1 MSLLPCW
8 FWRINTNLDWEVL
21 FLNYNL
27 DLFGKKMEQIRK
39 NLNLTQKKICELA
52 GIDSVTIRRI
62 ENGKVVP
69 KLDTLEILSP
79 IYKQDLINLL
89 LKYRFDD
96 YLTFYEIKNRL
107 EFKLDSVEFNTLH
120 NEFKELNILLLS
132 TKNNYYKV
140 IIKQLILFTEAILL
154 YKNNS
159 DMDNKALNML
169 IESLKMTTPRFDL
182 NDYNSFVYS
191 SMEIRILMNIAFIL
205 NRLNLKEKYL
215 EIMEFCFQS
224 TDINDEI
231 YPKLCHNLA
240 GVYRRNKDFEKALK
254 FSNIGI
260 RVCQEVRNLNGLNL
274 LYYGKGIA
282 EFHLKK
288 SEYIQSLNVSITL
301 CEALG
306 QNKLKDEIIENCREI
321 FGIDL

>member
-1 MSLLPCW
+1 
-8 FWRINTNLDWEVL
+8 
-21 FLNYNL
+21 
-27 DLFGKKMEQIRK
+27 
-39 NLNLTQKKICELA
+39 
-52 GIDSVTIRRI
+52 
-62 ENGKVVP
+62 
-69 KLDTLEILSP
+69 
-79 IYKQDLINLL
+79 
-89 LKYRFDD
+89 
-96 YLTFYEIKNRL
+96 
-107 EFKLDSVEFNTLH
+107 
-120 NEFKELNILLLS
+120 
-132 TKNNYYKV
+132 
-140 IIKQLILFTEAILL
+140 
-154 YKNNS
+154 
-159 DMDNKALNML
+159 
-169 IESLKMTTPRFDL
+169 
-182 NDYNSFVYS
+182 
-191 SMEIRILMNIAFIL
+191 
-205 NRLNLKEKYL
+205 
-215 EIMEFCFQS
+215 MEFCFQS

-260 RVCQEVRNLNGLNL
+260 RVCQEIRNLNGLNL

>member
-1 MSLLPCW
+1 
-8 FWRINTNLDWEVL
+8 
-21 FLNYNL
+21 
-27 DLFGKKMEQIRK
+27 
-39 NLNLTQKKICELA
+39 
-52 GIDSVTIRRI
+52 
-62 ENGKVVP
+62 
-69 KLDTLEILSP
+69 
-79 IYKQDLINLL
+79 
-89 LKYRFDD
+89 
-96 YLTFYEIKNRL
+96 
-107 EFKLDSVEFNTLH
+107 
-120 NEFKELNILLLS
+120 
-132 TKNNYYKV
+132 
-140 IIKQLILFTEAILL
+140 
-154 YKNNS
+154 
-159 DMDNKALNML
+159 
-169 IESLKMTTPRFDL
+169 MTTPRFDL

-260 RVCQEVRNLNGLNL
+260 RVCQEIRNLNGLNL

-288 SEYIQSLNVSITL
+288 I
-301 CEALG
+301 
-306 QNKLKDEIIENCREI
+306 
-321 FGIDL
+321 